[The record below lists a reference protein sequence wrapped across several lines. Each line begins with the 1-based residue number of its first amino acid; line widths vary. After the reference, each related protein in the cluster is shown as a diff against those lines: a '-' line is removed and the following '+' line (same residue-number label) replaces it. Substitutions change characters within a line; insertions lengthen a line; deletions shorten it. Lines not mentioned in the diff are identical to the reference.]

1 MITITFTELGDKTE
15 LVFHQAS
22 SNTEEGHTNAKAG
35 WDQALQRL
43 AEYVAKEEAP

>member
-1 MITITFTELGDKTE
+1 VITITFTELGDKTE